1 VGPRPLT
8 GGRKWKGIVTVAR
21 DFSSIGVV
29 GLGTM
34 GAGIAEVFAGR
45 GLSVV
50 AVELDPSALE
60 RGRGHVEK
68 STGRAVTRGRMS
80 ADDQRALLDRIT
92 FATELAALADVDLVI
107 EAVPER
113 LEIKTSLFTEL
124 DRICR
129 ADAVLATN
137 TSSLSVTDIAVATGR
152 SSLVIGM
159 HFFNPA
165 PVMKLVEIVHS
176 VLTEP
181 DVIADVRALAERLGK
196 TAVSVAD
203 RAGFVANRLLFGYLN
218 QAAAMLE
225 SGRATREDID
235 TAMTIGAGLPMGPLA
250 LLDLIGLDTSV
261 QVLDTIYAE
270 TRDRRYAAEPRL
282 RHLVAAGHL
291 GRKTGRGLY
300 DYSASD
306 AQAVPTAAS
315 PAAELGQ
322 VGIVGHGAPAEAI
335 AARIGDHVVHV
346 DPAKLKPLGGCDL
359 ILDAA
364 GGTADEVRAR
374 FAAIGKAAASDAVLV
389 TTAPAPTVLD
399 CAVAAGGPHRVVGLH
414 IVVGMHIVEPPGPA
428 APVATGDDGPVLA
441 ELVASV
447 VSSAEAVTHVAGL
460 AARMGLTVVRSL
472 DRAGFIV
479 EALLLPHLNDALLMR
494 QDGYASAD
502 DIDAAMRFGCG
513 YRFGP
518 FALLDQLGARAV
530 LDGVNAIYAERPEPG
545 LAPAALL
552 RQVAAL
558 DTLT

>member
-1 VGPRPLT
+1 
-8 GGRKWKGIVTVAR
+8 
-21 DFSSIGVV
+21 VV

-50 AVELDPSALE
+50 AVELDPGALE

-80 ADDQRALLDRIT
+80 AEDQRALLDRIT
-92 FATELAALADVDLVI
+92 FATELTALAEVDLVI

-124 DRICR
+124 DTICG
-129 ADAVLATN
+129 ADTVLATN
-137 TSSLSVTDIAVATGR
+137 TSSLSITDIAVATGR

-235 TAMTIGAGLPMGPLA
+235 TAMTVGVGLPMGPLA
-250 LLDLIGLDTSV
+250 LLDLIGLDTSL

-270 TRDRRYAAEPRL
+270 TRDRRYSAEPSL

-300 DYSASD
+300 DYSAPD
-306 AQAVPTAAS
+306 PEAAPTAAS
-315 PAAELGQ
+315 PASELGQ
-322 VGIVGHGAPAEAI
+322 VGIIGHGARAEAI

-346 DPAKLKPLGGCDL
+346 DPVKLKPLGGCDL

-364 GGTADEVRAR
+364 GGTADEVRTR

-389 TTAPAPTVLD
+389 TTAPAPTVLE
-399 CAVAAGGPHRVVGLH
+399 CAVAAGDPHRVVGLH
-414 IVVGMHIVEPPGPA
+414 MVEPIGSAAPA
-428 APVATGDDGPVLA
+428 ATADDRLALA

-447 VSSAEAVTHVAGL
+447 VSSPEAVAQVNGL
-460 AARMGLTVVRSL
+460 ATRMGLSVVRSL
-472 DRAGFIV
+472 DQSGFLV
-479 EALLLPHLNDALLMR
+479 NALLLPHLNDALLMR
-494 QDGYASAD
+494 QDGYASAE

-530 LDGVNAIYAERPEPG
+530 LDGLNAIYAERPEPG

>member
-1 VGPRPLT
+1 
-8 GGRKWKGIVTVAR
+8 VAR
-21 DFSSIGVV
+21 NFRSIGVI

-50 AVELDPSALE
+50 AVELDPGALE

-68 STGRAVTRGRMS
+68 STGRAVTRGRMTG
-80 ADDQRALLDRIT
+80 DEQVALLGRIT
-92 FATELAALADVDLVI
+92 FATELTALADVDLVI

-113 LEIKTSLFTEL
+113 LEIKTSLFAEL
-124 DRICR
+124 DTICR
-129 ADAVLATN
+129 ADTVLATN
-137 TSSLSVTDIAVATGR
+137 TSSLSITDIAVATGR
-152 SSLVIGM
+152 ASLVIGM

-165 PVMKLVEIVHS
+165 PVMKLVEIVHT
-176 VLTEP
+176 VLTDP
-181 DVIADVRALAERLGK
+181 DVIADLDALAERLGK

-270 TRDRRYAAEPRL
+270 TRDRRYAAESSL
-282 RHLVAAGHL
+282 RHLVAAGRL

-300 DYSASD
+300 DYSA
-306 AQAVPTAAS
+306 AAELATS
-315 PAAELGQ
+315 PAAPAATEFSQ
-322 VGIVGHGAPAEAI
+322 IGIVGHGARAEAI
-335 AARIGDHVVHV
+335 AARIGGHVIHV

-359 ILDAA
+359 IIDAA
-364 GGTADEVRAR
+364 GGMADEVRTR
-374 FAAIGKAAASDAVLV
+374 SAAIGQAAASDAVLV
-389 TTAPAPTVLD
+389 TTAPAPAVLE
-399 CAVAAGGPHRVVGLH
+399 CAVAAGGPSRVVGLH
-414 IVVGMHIVEPPGPA
+414 VVGPAGPA
-428 APVATGDDGPVLA
+428 ATKDDGPVLA

-447 VSSAEAVTHVAGL
+447 VSSAEAVAQVNGL
-460 AARMGLTVVRSL
+460 AERMGLTVVRSL
-472 DRAGFIV
+472 DQAGFIV

-494 QDGYASAD
+494 QDGYASAE

-513 YRFGP
+513 YQFGP

-530 LDGVNAIYAERPEPG
+530 LDGLNAIYAERPEPG

>member
-8 GGRKWKGIVTVAR
+8 GGHEWKGIVTVAR
-21 DFSSIGVV
+21 DFRSIGVV

-50 AVELDPSALE
+50 AVELDPRALE

-68 STGRAVTRGRMS
+68 STGRAVTRGRVS
-80 ADDQRALLDRIT
+80 PDDQRALLDRIT
-92 FATELAALADVDLVI
+92 FATELTALADVDLVV

-124 DRICR
+124 DTICR
-129 ADAVLATN
+129 ADTVLATN
-137 TSSLSVTDIAVATGR
+137 TSSLSITDIAVATGR

-235 TAMTIGAGLPMGPLA
+235 TAMTFGAGLPMGPLA
-250 LLDLIGLDTSV
+250 LLDLIGLDTSL

-270 TRDRRYAAEPRL
+270 TRDRRYAAEPSL

-300 DYSASD
+300 DYPAPD
-306 AQAVPTAAS
+306 VQAAS
-315 PAAELGQ
+315 TTEPPASELGQ
-322 VGIVGHGAPAEAI
+322 VGIVGHGARAEAI

-364 GGTADEVRAR
+364 GGTAEEVRTR

-389 TTAPAPTVLD
+389 TTAPAPTVLE

-414 IVVGMHIVEPPGPA
+414 MVEPVGSA
-428 APVATGDDGPVLA
+428 ATADDGPVLA

-447 VSSAEAVTHVAGL
+447 VSSPEAVAQVNGL
-460 AARMGLTVVRSL
+460 ARRMELTAVRSL
-472 DRAGFIV
+472 DQAGFIV
-479 EALLLPHLNDALLMR
+479 RALLLPHLNDALLMR
-494 QDGYASAD
+494 QDGYASAE

-530 LDGVNAIYAERPEPG
+530 LDGLNAIYAERPEPG